1 VPAAAAFSMSFTAL
15 PASVTPRIRKDVL
28 VPRGDGWEIP
38 AREKIQKSYAGLNL
52 AQRLGVLDW
61 LRLRETDGRA
71 PRLRLCPA
79 VRIFGAH
86 QTGKLKCPE

>member
-1 VPAAAAFSMSFTAL
+1 M
-15 PASVTPRIRKDVL
+15 
-28 VPRGDGWEIP
+28 
-38 AREKIQKSYAGLNL
+38 QKSYAGLNL
-52 AQRLGVLDW
+52 TARLGVLDW

-79 VRIFGAH
+79 VRIFGVH